1 MPPSSPS
8 PASIARLVGLLI
20 IGVLFLAAIGLFG
33 MEFTHDEGHAALQ
46 QSVASSVLLDE
57 ARLAQVTF
65 KIQVQDWKNLL
76 LRGQNP
82 ADYDKY
88 VTQFGE
94 TEAGVDGSLAALL
107 ASPLLPAPLR
117 GEVTSIR
124 AEHARLGAVY
134 RDSMKKY
141 DRTQPASAFAV
152 DAGVRGID
160 QKLTQRI
167 DAVAQQI
174 LGGERTRVAELKQ
187 QFDRRYRMLRTLVIA
202 GTLGVLALLAGV
214 VWRTRAAAR

>member
-1 MPPSSPS
+1 MTPAARSPS
-8 PASIARLVGLLI
+8 SIARLVGLLI
-20 IGVLFLAAIGLFG
+20 VGVLFLAAIGLFG
-33 MEFTHDEGHAALQ
+33 VEFTHDEGHAALQ

-57 ARLAQVTF
+57 ARTAQVTF

-88 VTQFGE
+88 VAQFAE
-94 TEAGVDGSLAALL
+94 AEAGVDGSLAALGS
-107 ASPLLPAPLR
+107 SPLLPAPLR
-117 GEVTSIR
+117 EEAAAIR
-124 AEHARLGAVY
+124 AEHTRLGVVY
-134 RDSMKKY
+134 REAMKKY

-152 DAGVRGID
+152 DASVRGID

-174 LGGERTRVAELKQ
+174 LAGERTRADTLRQ

-202 GTLGVLALLAGV
+202 GTLGVLALLAGI
-214 VWRTRAAAR
+214 VWRTRSAAR